1 MNSPKILVAGNSVVD
16 LFFLGKSLQEREKN
30 NRLSLALGGKYIVDE
45 FFQYFGGGGANAA
58 ISLSRQGFP
67 VTIWSNLG
75 DDVFARQIVKHLKK
89 ENINSDLI
97 KFKAEK
103 TPISAILLT
112 PEGEKTIITYRS
124 NADLLEFDAKTQEEI
139 TKNKWFALFSLP
151 KCPKEKK
158 LIFLK
163 TAKKSDC
170 KIFLSLHG
178 MEYLKGLDYL
188 KNYLS
193 YCDILH
199 LNAHELADIFGSDA
213 ADLNF
218 YKTNFAQK
226 LKLPLLLVTYD
237 IHGNFAYTQENIYYQ
252 PIVKVK
258 KVIDTT
264 GAGDAF
270 AAGFLGKYLKTNS
283 IKEGLAFGA
292 RNAASVIEN
301 LGAQNG
307 LLYD

>member
-1 MNSPKILVAGNSVVD
+1 MNLTKILVAGNSVVD
-16 LFFLGKSLQEREKN
+16 LIFWGKSLQEREKN
-30 NRLSLALGGKYIVDE
+30 NRLSLALGGKYVVDE

-75 DDVFARQIVKHLKK
+75 DDTFARQIVDHLKK
-89 ENINSDLI
+89 EGINSDLI
-97 KFKAEK
+97 EFKAEK

-112 PEGEKTIITYRS
+112 SEGEKTIITYRS
-124 NADLLEFDAKTQEEI
+124 NADLLEFDEKVQEEV
-139 TKNKWFALFSLP
+139 TKNDWFALFSLA

-158 LIFLK
+158 LVFLK
-163 TAKKSDC
+163 TAKKSGC

-188 KNYLS
+188 KDYLS

-199 LNAHELADIFGSDA
+199 LNAHELADIFGGDA
-213 ADLNF
+213 ANFNF

-226 LKLPLLLVTYD
+226 LNLPLLLVTYD
-237 IHGNFAYTQENIYYQ
+237 IHGNFAYTQGNIYYQ
-252 PIVKVK
+252 PIIKVR

-270 AAGFLGKYLKTNS
+270 ASGFLGEYLKTDS
-283 IKEGLAFGA
+283 IKKALLFGA
-292 RNAASVIEN
+292 RNASSVIQY

-307 LLYD
+307 LLSS